1 MYEGGEGVAKDIEEP
16 IIEVETVEAVKSA
29 MEVEVLADNEP
40 APASTSSFDEKHDLS
55 IYEGPLAGSV
65 RVQYQP
71 TLSLFEFLLEERSS
85 AAEAKSPIDAQVEE
99 KVSALGLLQAE
110 LGHCTAALMSEKR
123 QRWLAD
129 KAALE
134 EQKRACKAKWAELQA
149 RHAEAADAWKALAD
163 KAEEGS
169 KQARPPRQERG
180 TSALVA
186 SQDGVAVPRIFAK
199 TSPKAQ
205 IALLTEQVALSEEQR
220 VIDAT
225 DEALMADALQ
235 LYQDEQA
242 ARERREQIVAQQQ
255 TILAELQ
262 ALVEDKGTY
271 GGHKAFVADGFE
283 EGRAY

>member
-1 MYEGGEGVAKDIEEP
+1 M
-16 IIEVETVEAVKSA
+16 KSA

-55 IYEGPLAGSV
+55 IYEAPLAGSV

-169 KQARPPRQERG
+169 KQARPPRRERG

-205 IALLTEQVALSEEQR
+205 IALLTEQVATSHRSPRPPIDIHRSPRPPSDLQPSCPPLSPR
-220 VIDAT
+220 PPTTPTPLSSAT
-225 DEALMADALQ
+225 PHSPCSPPDLPA
-235 LYQDEQA
+235 
-242 ARERREQIVAQQQ
+242 
-255 TILAELQ
+255 
-262 ALVEDKGTY
+262 
-271 GGHKAFVADGFE
+271 
-283 EGRAY
+283 GRPL